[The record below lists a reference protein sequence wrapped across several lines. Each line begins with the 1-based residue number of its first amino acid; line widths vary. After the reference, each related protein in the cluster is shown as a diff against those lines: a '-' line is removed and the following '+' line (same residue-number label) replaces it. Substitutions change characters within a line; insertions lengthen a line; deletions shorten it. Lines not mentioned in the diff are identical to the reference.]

1 MVLYMHVALFFICLN
16 FGLGIAH
23 IPDTPLTIP
32 NSGVAAT
39 AECQNSFTMQGLLTR
54 QVDSN
59 GDVTYVP
66 AMDSSGN
73 PVLADFNSTATN
85 ITGQF
90 DMVTDAAD
98 SVYQAGVTMKNVV
111 LGGYVT
117 NVIDSFTLT
126 CDTQQYTDPPINSQ
140 LNPNFGTAVESEVMI
155 YLKSGLHIIFG
166 LMIFLTMFY
175 IITGK
180 TFGF

>member
-32 NSGVAAT
+32 DSGVSAT
-39 AECQNSFTMQGLLTR
+39 AECQNNFTMQGLLVR

-59 GDVTYVP
+59 NVVTYVP
-66 AMDSSGN
+66 ATDSAGN
-73 PVLADFNSTATN
+73 PVLTDFNSTATN
-85 ITGQF
+85 ITGSF
-90 DMVTDAAD
+90 DMINDAAD
-98 SVYQAGVTMKNVV
+98 SLYQAGVTMKNVL

-126 CDTQQYTDPPINSQ
+126 CDTRQYLDPPINSQ
-140 LNPNFGTAVESEVMI
+140 LNPDFGTAIESEVMI

-166 LMIFLTMFY
+166 LMIFLAVFY
-175 IITGK
+175 VITGK